1 MPSKIQIITNEHQ
14 EELKEHGTYE
24 FPVLVSDEALSRFY
38 TSSFQWHWHTEIELT
53 LITEGTMV
61 YQINDQIFLS
71 QGRAGALRQLNTM
84 HTGRMENG
92 RDCRYISITFHPRLL
107 YGYQGSRIASR
118 YTDPLMENAALPAV
132 CFDLS
137 QEWHGEAVGLL
148 EDIIRI
154 DSLRYDTYEMDIQMD
169 LFRFW
174 KLLYLHCR
182 PDREPAH
189 TAGRKNQERIRQM
202 LSFIHENYQSDI
214 TLDDISRHIH
224 ICKSECCRVFKGYMK
239 ESLFEYLL
247 KYRIEKEYS
256 RCAGGKADHDRD
268 SHKGRLHRP
277 QLLLQGVPQDK
288 GLLSEKLPKN
298 PVLPAAVIPVSRTAA
313 WAGPLHGLGDPGPFH
328 LVNAARHVGNPVPH
342 KTALCTQSSPIPFS
356 YLIHSRVQPGI
367 FIMESPVKS

>member
-247 KYRIEKEYS
+247 KYRIEKSIPDVLEGKLTMTETAI
-256 RCAGGKADHDRD
+256 RAGFTDPNYFSKVF
-268 SHKGRLHRP
+268 HKI
-277 QLLLQGVPQDK
+277 K

-298 PVLPAAVIPVSRTAA
+298 PVLPAAVIPVSPHRR
-313 WAGPLHGLGDPGPFH
+313 LGR
-328 LVNAARHVGNPVPH
+328 ASARPW
-342 KTALCTQSSPIPFS
+342 
-356 YLIHSRVQPGI
+356 
-367 FIMESPVKS
+367 

>member
-1 MPSKIQIITNEHQ
+1 MPSKIQIMTNEHQ

-61 YQINDQIFLS
+61 YQINDQIFYP
-71 QGRAGALRQLNTM
+71 RAGQALFGNSNTM
-84 HTGRMENG
+84 HTGHMADG
-92 RDCRYISITFHPRLL
+92 HDCKYISITFHPRLL

-118 YTDPLMENAALPAV
+118 YTDPLTEHTALPAV

-137 QEWHGEAVGLL
+137 EEWHREAVGLL

-154 DSLRYDTYEMDIQMD
+154 DGQRYETYEMDIQMD
-169 LFRFW
+169 LCRFW

-182 PDREPAH
+182 PDPEPAH
-189 TAGRKNQERIRQM
+189 AAVRKNQERIRQM

-247 KYRIEKEYS
+247 KYRIEKSIPDVLE
-256 RCAGGKADHDRD
+256 GK
-268 SHKGRLHRP
+268 LTMT
-277 QLLLQGVPQDK
+277 
-288 GLLSEKLPKN
+288 E
-298 PVLPAAVIPVSRTAA
+298 
-313 WAGPLHGLGDPGPFH
+313 
-328 LVNAARHVGNPVPH
+328 
-342 KTALCTQSSPIPFS
+342 TALRAGFTDPNYFSKVFHKIKGCSPRAYRKTRSSTRPS
-356 YLIHSRVQPGI
+356 
-367 FIMESPVKS
+367 

>member
-1 MPSKIQIITNEHQ
+1 
-14 EELKEHGTYE
+14 
-24 FPVLVSDEALSRFY
+24 
-38 TSSFQWHWHTEIELT
+38 
-53 LITEGTMV
+53 MV
-61 YQINDQIFLS
+61 YQINDRIFHP
-71 QGRAGALRQLNTM
+71 RAGQALFGNSNTM

-118 YTDPLMENAALPAV
+118 YTDPLTEHTALPAV

-137 QEWHGEAVGLL
+137 EEWHREVIRLL

-154 DSLRYDTYEMDIQMD
+154 DGQRYETYEMDIQMD

-247 KYRIEKEYS
+247 KYRIEKSIPDVLEGKLGAFGKRMGHLLFKQAVDQDLMANLLAS
-256 RCAGGKADHDRD
+256 DINVGLDTLQKLRVRCVKNVKETNGEIDF
-268 SHKGRLHRP
+268 
-277 QLLLQGVPQDK
+277 QDAFLFQK
-288 GLLSEKLPKN
+288 RIE
-298 PVLPAAVIPVSRTAA
+298 
-313 WAGPLHGLGDPGPFH
+313 
-328 LVNAARHVGNPVPH
+328 
-342 KTALCTQSSPIPFS
+342 
-356 YLIHSRVQPGI
+356 
-367 FIMESPVKS
+367 E